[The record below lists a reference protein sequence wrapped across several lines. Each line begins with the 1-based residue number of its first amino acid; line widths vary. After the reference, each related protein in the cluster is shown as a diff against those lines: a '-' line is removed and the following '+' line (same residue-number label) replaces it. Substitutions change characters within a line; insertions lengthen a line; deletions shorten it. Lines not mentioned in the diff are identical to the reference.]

1 MCSFMKLKTNLFL
14 RWLVMVSALFLCN
27 AMIAQRTIS
36 GTVTDKSTGEPL
48 IGANILLVGT
58 STGTVTD
65 IDGTYSLTVPQDAT
79 VIEISYTGYASERI
93 TLGVSNVVNVA
104 LAAGEVLDEI
114 VVIGY
119 GSVKKDDATGAV
131 NAVSSKDFN
140 RGAIVSPDQLITG
153 KVAGVQITS
162 NSGEPG
168 GQSSIRIRGGTSV
181 NASNEPLYVID
192 GVPIDNAPHNPGGF
206 SSGRNPLNFLNPND
220 IETFTVLK
228 DASATAIYGSR
239 GANGVIIITTKK
251 GKAGDRSRVTYDGYY
266 TTANLAG
273 EPDVFNAQDFRNVV
287 TFKAPER
294 LAILGNNN
302 TNWFDEVTQTASG
315 HSHSLSITGGG
326 ESMGYRLSAGYQ
338 NLQGVV
344 RASETQRTNFSLNY
358 NHSLFDNR
366 LTINAN
372 IKGAYTK
379 DQFDPGVVAG
389 ASSFDPTQTVY
400 DPTNTAFGGYFEYPL
415 PQSPRNPVSFI
426 EQQEDF
432 GKSFRNIGN
441 IEFDYKFNDFVPGLS
456 AKLNLGYDI
465 NNGDRKRFQPTTLS
479 RPPFTNYTGEIR
491 SENFNRTNTLLDAYL
506 NYDRSFGTDHRV
518 NFLAGYSYQDFSS
531 EFPSFRAFNLANDI
545 FGSNSTAP
553 AANFIANNSV
563 VENRL
568 ISFFGR
574 ANYVFRDKYLLTVTV
589 RRDGSTRFGESNRWG
604 TFPSAAFAWRILQE
618 DFAESLASTFS
629 DLKLRLGYGITGNQ
643 EIGDFGYLPTYSL
656 SDARARYQFGN
667 EFVTTARPNGYD
679 PNLKWEETSSFN
691 LGLDFGFLNGRVNG
705 TLDYYYKETKD
716 LLFTVNVPAG
726 TNLTDRVLT
735 NIGSVEN
742 QGVELT
748 LNAFV
753 IDKADFSWNVSFN
766 GAHNT
771 NKILSIDQVSTSG
784 ILTGGISGGVGN
796 NIQILQ
802 VGQPVNA
809 FFAFEHLKGANGK
822 PLADGIDHNEDGSV
836 NLADIYADINKD
848 GKVDDLDKR
857 PIEKPAPDFILGIGS
872 QLNFKNF
879 DLNFTLRGNIGNYVY
894 NNNAS
899 NYGYYDRIDER
910 PGFVNNVHTSVLL
923 SNYERPQYFS
933 DFYIEDA
940 SFLRLDNI
948 TLGYN
953 FNQLGN
959 NRNLRLYATAQ
970 NLFVFTNYT
979 GLDPEVGNGIDNNP
993 YPRSRAFIFGLSL
1006 GL

>member
-1 MCSFMKLKTNLFL
+1 MRLKPNHLSKWFVVLVAVFGYQFL
-14 RWLVMVSALFLCN
+14 L
-27 AMIAQRTIS
+27 AQRTVT
-36 GTVTDKSTGEPL
+36 GTVTDAQNSDPL
-48 IGANILLVGT
+48 IGANILVVGT
-58 STGTVTD
+58 TIGTITE
-65 IDGTYSLTVPQDAT
+65 IDGTYTLEIPAGAT
-79 VIEISYTGYASERI
+79 ELEFSYTGYASQRI
-93 TLGVSNVVNVA
+93 TLGASNTIDVA
-104 LAAGEVLDEI
+104 LSAGQVLDE
-114 VVIGY
+114 VLVIGY
-119 GSVKKDDATGAV
+119 GTVRKEDATGAV
-131 NAVSSKDFN
+131 NAISSKDFN

-168 GQSSIRIRGGTSV
+168 GQTSIRIRGGTSV

-192 GVPIDNAPHNPGGF
+192 GVPIDNSPVNPGGF

-251 GKAGDRSRVTYDGYY
+251 GKAGERSRLTYDGYY
-266 TTANLAG
+266 TTANLAN
-273 EPDVFNAQDFRNVV
+273 EPDVFNATDFRNVV

-294 LAILGNNN
+294 LAVLGNSD

-315 HSHSLSITGGG
+315 QSHNLSFTGGATN
-326 ESMGYRLSAGYQ
+326 MGYRLSAGFQ
-338 NLQGVV
+338 SLEGVI
-344 RASETQRTNFSLNY
+344 RASKTERTNFSLNY
-358 NHSLFDNR
+358 NHALFEDR
-366 LTINAN
+366 LRINAN
-372 IKGAYTK
+372 IKGAFTK
-379 DQFDPGVVAG
+379 DQFDPGVVG
-389 ASSFDPTQTVY
+389 SASTFDPTQQVY
-400 DPTNTAFGGYFEYPL
+400 DPNNTAFGGYFEYAL
-415 PQSPRNPVSFI
+415 AQSPRNPVSFI

-441 IEFDYKFNDFVPGLS
+441 IEFDYKFTDFIPGLS

-465 NNGDRKRFQPTTLS
+465 NNGERKRFQPTTLN
-479 RPPFTNYTGEIR
+479 RTPFTNYTGEIR
-491 SENFNRTNTLLDAYL
+491 RENYTRTNTLLDFYL
-506 NYDRSFGTDHRV
+506 NYNKNLGVNHRID
-518 NFLAGYSYQDFSS
+518 FIAGYSYQDFYN
-531 EFPSFRAFNLANDI
+531 EYPSFRAYDLSTDI
-545 FGSNSTAP
+545 FGSNSTTP
-553 AANFIANNSV
+553 ASFFEANNFV

-574 ANYVFRDKYLLTVTV
+574 ANYSLKDKYLLTVTV
-589 RRDGSTRFGESNRWG
+589 RRDGSTRFGEANRWG

-618 DFAESLASTFS
+618 DFASGLGNLFS

-643 EIGDFGYLPTYSL
+643 EIGDFRYLPTYSL
-656 SDARARYQFGN
+656 SDARARYQFGDA
-667 EFVTTARPNGYD
+667 FVTTARPNGYD
-679 PNLKWEETSSFN
+679 PNLKWEETSSYN
-691 LGLDFGFLNGRVNG
+691 LGLDFGFAQGRING
-705 TLDYYYKETKD
+705 TLDYYYKKTED

-742 QGVELT
+742 QGIELT
-748 LNAFV
+748 LNAYV

-766 GAHNT
+766 GARNT

-809 FFAFEHLKGANGK
+809 FYVFQQKYGANGK
-822 PLADGIDHNEDGSV
+822 PLPDNVDNNEDGVV
-836 NLADIYADINKD
+836 NQADIYVDTNGD
-848 GKVDDLDKR
+848 GKVDDFDKR
-857 PIEKPAPDFILGIGS
+857 PLEKPAPDFILGIGS
-872 QLNFKNF
+872 QINFMNF
-879 DLNFTLRGNIGNYVY
+879 DLNFTLRGNIGNYIY

-899 NYGYYDRIDER
+899 VAGYYDRIAER
-910 PGFVNNVHTSVLL
+910 PGFVNNANISVLET
-923 SNYERPQYFS
+923 NFVRPQYFS
-933 DFYIEDA
+933 DYYIEDA

-948 TLGYN
+948 TLGYTIN
-953 FNQLGN
+953 KLGN
-959 NRNLRLYATAQ
+959 NRSLRVYATGQ
-970 NLFVFTNYT
+970 NLFVSTKYT